1 MSYIALN
8 IGVWQTNMRTKL
20 KNLDESMGRSDAVRK
35 SPLLIAKMLFFIIEV
50 KDLIYVNTAGNGI

>member
-1 MSYIALN
+1 MSHIALN

-20 KNLDESMGRSDAVRK
+20 KNLDESMGRSGAVRK